1 MNVLCTTLTV
11 LIHQNPRKFFLYFII
26 PHLFAQ
32 WGIVSMN
39 VLQHDGCDIVPADDT
54 TNPNTARNFV
64 GSWLNF
70 LTMNNG
76 YHAIHHRHP
85 TMHWSK
91 YPDAHEV
98 HLHIHARTH
107 VSCVFGS
114 SDERMVV
121 RMLCCDAVQRELKGK
136 IHPNLDQA
144 NMATYMFRTF
154 VYPGKRVMYTGEPVD
169 MNAPEM
175 QPVPDTDWMEYVV

>member
-1 MNVLCTTLTV
+1 MNFLCTTLTV

-98 HLHIHARTH
+98 HLHTHIHARTH
-107 VSCVFGS
+107 TCPGFL
-114 SDERMVV
+114 V
-121 RMLCCDAVQRELKGK
+121 RLMRGLLCACHAVMLFSAS
-136 IHPNLDQA
+136 
-144 NMATYMFRTF
+144 
-154 VYPGKRVMYTGEPVD
+154 
-169 MNAPEM
+169 
-175 QPVPDTDWMEYVV
+175 